1 MRVNNQQENIPHA
14 KIRQKCGIQFFRL
27 KSRFQEN
34 KLRTCLIKNSFDVIR
49 AFNKLSNLI
58 LSETEIDPMKK
69 LYSTVCN
76 YFRT

>member
-27 KSRFQEN
+27 K
-34 KLRTCLIKNSFDVIR
+34 SFDVIR